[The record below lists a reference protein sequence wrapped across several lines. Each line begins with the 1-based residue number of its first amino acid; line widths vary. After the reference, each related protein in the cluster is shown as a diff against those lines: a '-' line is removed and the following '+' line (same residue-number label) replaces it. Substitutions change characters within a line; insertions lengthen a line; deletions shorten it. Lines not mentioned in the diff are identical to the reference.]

1 MATVFDIANF
11 FVDLA
16 NKTDDDYIT
25 NLKLNKLLYFA
36 QGVSLARTNNPL
48 FQEPIEAWKYGPVI
62 PSVYKKYKVLGKMPI
77 QETDADYSPNVF
89 TNQEINILLDVM
101 REFGIY
107 TGGKLVSLTHAPDT
121 PWSKSF
127 NNNNN
132 KIISNEVIKEYFVKH
147 PVREFCLKD
156 DIELVNKLPKE
167 WYDSSEDSIW
177 EAYLE

>member
-36 QGVSLARTNNPL
+36 QGVSLARTDKPL
-48 FQEPIEAWKYGPVI
+48 FQEPIEAWKFGPVI
-62 PSVYKKYKVLGKMPI
+62 PSIYKKYKDLGKMPI
-77 QETDADYSPNVF
+77 QVTDTNYTSEIF
-89 TNQEINILLDVM
+89 TNQEISILIDVM

-107 TGGKLVSLTHAPDT
+107 TGGKLVALTHAPDT

-127 NNNNN
+127 NNNE
-132 KIISNEVIKEYFVKH
+132 KIISNEDIKEYFTKH
-147 PVREFCLKD
+147 PVKEFCLKD
-156 DIELVNKLPKE
+156 DIKQVNKLPKE
-167 WYDSSEDSIW
+167 WYDSNEDSIW

>member
-36 QGVSLARTNNPL
+36 QGVSLARTDKPL
-48 FQEPIEAWKYGPVI
+48 FEDSIEAWKFGPVI
-62 PSVYKKYKVLGKMPI
+62 PSIYKKYKDLGKMPI
-77 QETDADYSPNVF
+77 QETDTHYSSEVF
-89 TNQEINILLDVM
+89 TNQEINILIDVM

-107 TGGKLVSLTHAPDT
+107 TGGKLVTLTHAPDT

-127 NNNNN
+127 NNNE
-132 KIISNEVIKEYFVKH
+132 KIISNEAIKDYFKKH

-156 DIELVNKLPKE
+156 DTELVNKLPKE
-167 WYDSSEDSIW
+167 WYDSNEDSIW